1 MGDRDNAALD
11 DIELPAG
18 TYINCQEY
26 LPGLYLDEG
35 YTELGQIRFNN
46 DRGETADSKSHWAQ
60 YEKSR
65 WPTQP
70 RLQSEL
76 AEPRPRP
83 GQVRQRNCPQS
94 ARPAPQPARQSRPA
108 PAPALRRRT
117 REGFVGIRELYGDR
131 SEIEAVR
138 AVGEG
143 VPAGYSPDSG
153 PDWAR
158 LLPGQSACV
167 VPEACAGGYP
177 MREDWPVSSKARA
190 KNEPWN
196 SGPPTG
202 DCSHGGHS
210 KSGFSSTAVDG
221 GQLMQMLQ
229 TLLLFILVILM
240 AVKLGFSIAR
250 HSPPAGPIMASRY
263 DAVK

>member
-1 MGDRDNAALD
+1 MGDRDNAAFD
-11 DIELPAG
+11 DIELSAG
-18 TYINCQEY
+18 NYIDRQEY

-35 YTELGQIRFNN
+35 YTDLGTIRFNN
-46 DRGETADSKSHWAQ
+46 DRGETADSRSHWAQ

-70 RLQSEL
+70 RLQSGQ
-76 AEPRPRP
+76 PRPRP
-83 GQVRQRNCPQS
+83 GQVRQRNCAQPQ
-94 ARPAPQPARQSRPA
+94 RPPQRP
-108 PAPALRRRT
+108 PQRRT

-131 SEIEAVR
+131 GDIEAAR

-143 VPAGYSPDSG
+143 VPAGYDPNSG
-153 PDWAR
+153 SNWAR

-167 VPEACAGGYP
+167 VPGDCVDGYP
-177 MREDWPVSSKARA
+177 MREDWPVSSKSWA

-202 DCSHGGHS
+202 DCGHGGHGGHS
-210 KSGFSSTAVDG
+210 KSGFSPPTVDG

-240 AVKLGFSIAR
+240 AVKLGFSVAR
-250 HSPPAGPIMASRY
+250 HATPAGPITSSRY